1 MLIFSTWVSDITKG
15 VVSILFNFIS
25 KVLPVCVSALQQVK
39 EKWHSLPRVGHV
51 RINPGAWLRAKG
63 TRLYKFNLRTNQM
76 AKSTA

>member
-25 KVLPVCVSALQQVK
+25 KVLPVCVSALQQGK

-51 RINPGAWLRAKG
+51 RGLIQAHG
-63 TRLYKFNLRTNQM
+63 
-76 AKSTA
+76 